1 MVFKLLANLNC
12 GNFNN
17 MMFSVA
23 FVIIVIASSH
33 AVSAVL
39 SGYSELVDVVTM
51 GSFSEDLITIPIN
64 CPHLQPKPNTDLDSL
79 ELFAG
84 ERAVSMA
91 LRRPVSV
98 WALCAS
104 VCAWPQVKL
113 GHDCAV

>member
-1 MVFKLLANLNC
+1 MVAGGLPPDFVLILLL
-12 GNFNN
+12 
-17 MMFSVA
+17 
-23 FVIIVIASSH
+23 
-33 AVSAVL
+33 L
-39 SGYSELVDVVTM
+39 TL
-51 GSFSEDLITIPIN
+51 

>member
-1 MVFKLLANLNC
+1 MVAGGLPPDFVLILLL
-12 GNFNN
+12 
-17 MMFSVA
+17 
-23 FVIIVIASSH
+23 
-33 AVSAVL
+33 L
-39 SGYSELVDVVTM
+39 TL
-51 GSFSEDLITIPIN
+51 

-113 GHDCAV
+113 GHTIVLCDFAGCWGGRPLPTTYDTVIAAVTFNQPPGF